1 MSDTE
6 ITFSS
11 GDVTLHGSM
20 RIPVSIKGAVPAVL
34 LLAGS
39 GPTDRNGDSALL
51 PGPIGTLRHLADVLE
66 DNGFASLRYDKLG
79 SGTTGLGPYE
89 VEDVADLG
97 FSTFIDAA
105 ADAMAFLARQRG
117 VDSTRMYVIGH
128 SEGALIALALA
139 QDTAQHDSKASGAT
153 GNEIDI
159 KGLGLLEPLAVRL
172 LDLLTAQIDAQ
183 LDAVVSARQL
193 PVQIADELRVALAG
207 AVESLRADG
216 TLSDNLPEPL
226 RNAGLV
232 SANAKALAEEDALD
246 PRMLAAQ
253 VDGNLPVLTTVSSK
267 DIQVRIE
274 DVDALDSA
282 LVHTRL
288 TSLRMQRTN
297 HVLKDIGD
305 QQSTGSDYV
314 ADLPYSQEF
323 TSGFEKWLKSL

>member
-11 GDVTLHGSM
+11 GDVTLHGSV
-20 RIPVSIKGAVPAVL
+20 RVPVSMRRGVVPGVL

-66 DNGFASLRYDKLG
+66 RHGFASLRYDKLG
-79 SGTTGLGPYE
+79 SGVTGLGPYD

-105 ADAMAFLARQRG
+105 SAGLDFLAGRRG
-117 VDSTRMYVIGH
+117 VDANRLYVVGH

-139 QDTAQHDSKASGAT
+139 QDNPRIRG
-153 GNEIDI
+153 I
-159 KGLGLLEPLAVRL
+159 GLIEPLAVRL

-183 LDAVVSARQL
+183 LDAVVVAQKL
-193 PVQIADELRVALAG
+193 PVQIADELRLALTG

-216 TLSDNLPEPL
+216 TLSDHLPEPL

-232 SANAKALAEEDALD
+232 PANAKALAEEDALD

-253 VDGNLPVLTTVSSK
+253 VDGDLPVLSSASTK

-274 DVDALDSA
+274 DVDALDDA

-288 TSLRMQRTN
+288 TSLRMTRTN

-305 QQSTGSDYV
+305 QQSTGADYI
-314 ADLPYSQEF
+314 ADLPFSEEF
-323 TSGFEKWLKSL
+323 TSGFEAWLKSL

>member
-1 MSDTE
+1 MSDIE

-11 GDVTLHGSM
+11 GDVTLHGSV
-20 RIPVSIKGAVPAVL
+20 RVPVSIKGAVPGVL

-51 PGPIGTLRHLADVLE
+51 PGPIGTLRHLANVLE
-66 DNGFASLRYDKLG
+66 RHNFASLRYDKLG
-79 SGTTGLGPYE
+79 SGVTGLGPYD

-105 ADAMAFLARQRG
+105 SDALDFLAAQRG
-117 VDSTRMYVIGH
+117 VDAERLYVIGH

-139 QDTAQHDSKASGAT
+139 QENPRIT
-153 GNEIDI
+153 
-159 KGLGLLEPLAVRL
+159 GLGLIEPLAVRL

-183 LDAVVSARQL
+183 LDAVVAARQL
-193 PVQIADELRVALAG
+193 PVQIADELRAALTG

-216 TLSDNLPEPL
+216 TLSDDLPEPL

-232 SANAKALAEEDALD
+232 PTNAKALAEEDALD

-253 VDGNLPVLTTVSSK
+253 VDGNLPVLSSASAK
-267 DIQVRIE
+267 DIQVRLE
-274 DVDALDSA
+274 DVDALDDA

-288 TSLRMQRTN
+288 TSLRMTRAN

-305 QQSTGSDYV
+305 QQSTGADYI
-314 ADLPYSQEF
+314 ADLPYSDEF
-323 TSGFEKWLKSL
+323 TSGFEAWLKSL

>member
-11 GDVTLHGSM
+11 GDVTLHGSV
-20 RIPVSIKGAVPAVL
+20 RVPVSMRGAVPGVL

-51 PGPIGTLRHLADVLE
+51 PGSIGTLRHLADVLE
-66 DNGFASLRYDKLG
+66 RRGFASLRYDKLG
-79 SGTTGLGPYE
+79 SGVTGLGPYE

-105 ADAMAFLARQRG
+105 SAALDFLGSRRG
-117 VDSTRMYVIGH
+117 VNADRLYVVGH
-128 SEGALIALALA
+128 SEGALIALTLA
-139 QDTAQHDSKASGAT
+139 QDNPRIRG
-153 GNEIDI
+153 I
-159 KGLGLLEPLAVRL
+159 GLLEPLAVRL

-183 LDAVVSARQL
+183 LDAVVIAQKL
-193 PVQIADELRVALAG
+193 PVQIADELRLALTG

-232 SANAKALAEEDALD
+232 PANAKALAEEDALD

-253 VDGNLPVLTTVSSK
+253 IDGDLPVLSSASTK
-267 DIQVRIE
+267 DIQIRIE
-274 DVDALDSA
+274 DVDALDDA

-288 TSLRMQRTN
+288 TKLRMTHTN
-297 HVLKDIGD
+297 HVLKDIGT
-305 QQSTGSDYV
+305 QQSTGADYV
-314 ADLPYSQEF
+314 ADLPFSEEF
-323 TSGFEKWLKSL
+323 TTGFEAWLKSL

>member
-11 GDVTLHGSM
+11 GDVTLHGSV
-20 RIPVSIKGAVPAVL
+20 RVPVSMRRGVVPGVL

-66 DNGFASLRYDKLG
+66 RHGFASLRYDKLG
-79 SGTTGLGPYE
+79 SGVTGLGPYD

-105 ADAMAFLARQRG
+105 SAGLDFLAGRRG
-117 VDSTRMYVIGH
+117 VDANRLYVVGH

-139 QDTAQHDSKASGAT
+139 QDNPRIRG
-153 GNEIDI
+153 I
-159 KGLGLLEPLAVRL
+159 GLVEPLAVRL

-183 LDAVVSARQL
+183 LDAVVVAQKL
-193 PVQIADELRVALAG
+193 PVQIADELRLALTG

-216 TLSDNLPEPL
+216 TLSDHLPEPL

-232 SANAKALAEEDALD
+232 PANAKALAEEDALD

-253 VDGNLPVLTTVSSK
+253 VDGDLPVLSSASTK

-274 DVDALDSA
+274 DVDALDDA

-288 TSLRMQRTN
+288 TSLRMTRTN

-305 QQSTGSDYV
+305 QQSTGADYI
-314 ADLPYSQEF
+314 ADLPFSEEF
-323 TSGFEKWLKSL
+323 TSGFEAWLKSL

>member
-11 GDVTLHGSM
+11 GDVTLHGSV
-20 RIPVSIKGAVPAVL
+20 RVPVSMRGAVPGVL

-66 DNGFASLRYDKLG
+66 RHGFASLRYDKLG
-79 SGTTGLGPYE
+79 SGVTGLGPYD

-105 ADAMAFLARQRG
+105 SAGLDFLAAQRG
-117 VDSTRMYVIGH
+117 VNADRLYVVGH
-128 SEGALIALALA
+128 SEGALIALSLA
-139 QDTAQHDSKASGAT
+139 QDNPRIRG
-153 GNEIDI
+153 I
-159 KGLGLLEPLAVRL
+159 GLLEPLAVRL

-183 LDAVVSARQL
+183 LDAVVIAQKL
-193 PVQIADELRVALAG
+193 PVQIADELRLALTG

-232 SANAKALAEEDALD
+232 PANAKALAEEDALD

-253 VDGNLPVLTTVSSK
+253 IDGDLPVLSSASTK

-274 DVDALDSA
+274 DVDALDDA

-288 TSLRMQRTN
+288 TKLRMTHTN
-297 HVLKDIGD
+297 HVLKDIGI
-305 QQSTGSDYV
+305 QQSTGADYV
-314 ADLPYSQEF
+314 ADLPFSQEF
-323 TSGFEKWLKSL
+323 TSGFEAWLKSL